1 MERVY
6 LLQNGASS
14 SSACSSRD
22 SAGVG
27 FDPAAIDLWRRTLC
41 LLSFRLP
48 VPSPFRTVDY
58 GDEKQY
64 VVIEKWDLLLV
75 NSRDTL
81 NFPITNL
88 ISNVP
93 NNFGMF

>member
-48 VPSPFRTVDY
+48 SPFRTVDY
-58 GDEKQY
+58 GDEEERYFVRRKMLF
-64 VVIEKWDLLLV
+64 VVVKSVV

-81 NFPITNL
+81 NFLITNL
-88 ISNVP
+88 V
-93 NNFGMF
+93 